1 LGLGGGD
8 EAARFHHACEWL
20 GGWVAAR
27 SARAAGGDATLIG
40 LLDVRSPETM
50 GDRLVAFR
58 QGLKE
63 TGFVE
68 GDNVTIAY
76 RWAENRTERLP
87 ELAADLVRLKA
98 AVITTGGPPAAFAA
112 KAATTTIPTLF
123 VVADDPVLLGL
134 VASLGRP
141 AGNLTG
147 INLFN
152 SELSAKR
159 LALLHELL
167 PQAKHVAVLVDPA
180 DTANTAATLREI
192 DPASRAIGLQIKI
205 FNASSS
211 REIDAAFEAIANERQ
226 DAVFVGASPFLNG
239 QHVELARLAAFHRIP
254 ASYSPRESVEV
265 GGLMSYGA
273 NIADAYRQLGVYAG
287 RIVKGAKPADLPVVQ
302 ATKFEL
308 VINARTARM
317 LGITVPPTLLS
328 TADRVIE

>member
-1 LGLGGGD
+1 MRRRNFIAGLASTIAALSL
-8 EAARFHHACEWL
+8 AARAQQ
-20 GGWVAAR
+20 AAMP
-27 SARAAGGDATLIG
+27 LIG
-40 LLDVRSPETM
+40 FLDVRSPETM

-76 RWAENRTERLP
+76 RWAESRTERLP

-98 AVITTGGPPAAFAA
+98 AVITTAGPPAAFAA
-112 KAATTTIPTLF
+112 KAATTTIPSLF
-123 VVADDPVLLGL
+123 IVAGDPVLLGL

-147 INLFN
+147 INIFD
-152 SELSAKR
+152 SELAAKR
-159 LALLHELL
+159 LALLHELV
-167 PQAKHVAVLVDPA
+167 PQAKRVAVLVDPA
-180 DTANTAATLREI
+180 DAANTASTLRDI
-192 DPASRAIGLQIKI
+192 DPASRAIGLQIKT

-211 REIDAAFEAIANERQ
+211 REIDAAFEAITNERQ
-226 DAVFVGASPFLNG
+226 DAVFVGASSSLTG
-239 QHVELARLAAFHRIP
+239 QRVQLVQLAAFHRIP
-254 ASYSPRESVEV
+254 ASYELRESVEV

-273 NIADAYRQLGVYAG
+273 NIADAFRQLGVYAG
-287 RIVKGAKPADLPVVQ
+287 RIIKGAKPADLPVVQ

-308 VINARTARM
+308 VINADTARM

>member
-1 LGLGGGD
+1 MKRRAFITLFSVATAAWPL
-8 EAARFHHACEWL
+8 AARAKQ
-20 GGWVAAR
+20 AAMPI
-27 SARAAGGDATLIG
+27 IG
-40 LLDVRSPETM
+40 FLDVRSPEVI
-50 GDRLVAFR
+50 GNRLVAFR

-63 TGFVE
+63 TGVVE

-76 RWAENRTERLP
+76 RWAENRAERLP

-112 KAATTTIPTLF
+112 KAATTTIPSLF
-123 VVADDPVLLGL
+123 IVSDDPVRLGL

-152 SELSAKR
+152 SELATKR
-159 LALLHELL
+159 LALLLDL
-167 PQAKHVAVLVDPA
+167 VPQAKHVAVLVDPA
-180 DTANTAATLREI
+180 DAANTASTLREI
-192 DPASRAIGLQIKI
+192 DPASRAIGCQIKI
-205 FNASSS
+205 FNATSG

-226 DAVFVGASPFLNG
+226 DAVFVAASPFLTG
-239 QHVELARLAAFHRIP
+239 QHVALAQLAAFHRIP
-254 ASYSPRESVEV
+254 TSYAGRESVEV

-273 NIADAYRQLGVYAG
+273 DIADAYRQLGVYAG
-287 RIVKGAKPADLPVVQ
+287 RIIKGAKPVDLPVVQ

-328 TADRVIE
+328 TADQVIE

>member
-1 LGLGGGD
+1 MLLSRHTRRREFITFVGGAA
-8 EAARFHHACEWL
+8 AARP
-20 GGWVAAR
+20 VV
-27 SARAAGGDATLIG
+27 ARAQQPAMPLIG
-40 LLDVRSPETM
+40 FLDVRSPETM

-63 TGFVE
+63 TGFVG

-98 AVITTGGPPAAFAA
+98 AVITTVGPPAAFAA
-112 KAATTTIPTLF
+112 KAATTTIPSLF
-123 VVADDPVLLGL
+123 IVADDPVLLGL

-147 INLFN
+147 INIFN
-152 SELSAKR
+152 SELVAKR
-159 LALLHELL
+159 LALLHELV
-167 PQAKHVAVLVDPA
+167 PQAKRVAVLVDPA
-180 DTANTAATLREI
+180 DASNTASTLRDI
-192 DPASRAIGLQIKI
+192 DPVSRAIGLQIKT

-211 REIDAAFEAIANERQ
+211 REIDAAFEAIATERQ
-226 DAVFVGASPFLNG
+226 DAVFVGASPSLNG
-239 QHVELARLAAFHRIP
+239 QRVQLVQLAAFHRIP
-254 ASYSPRESVEV
+254 ASYVLRESVEV

-273 NIADAYRQLGVYAG
+273 NLADAYRQLGVYAG
-287 RIVKGAKPADLPVVQ
+287 RIIKGAKPADLPVVQ

-317 LGITVPPTLLS
+317 LSITVPPTLLS

>member
-1 LGLGGGD
+1 MP
-8 EAARFHHACEWL
+8 
-20 GGWVAAR
+20 V
-27 SARAAGGDATLIG
+27 IG
-40 LLDVRSPETM
+40 FLDVRSPEAI
-50 GDRLVAFR
+50 GVRLVAFR

-98 AVITTGGPPAAFAA
+98 AVITAVGPPAAFAA
-112 KAATTTIPTLF
+112 KAATTTIPSLF
-123 VVADDPVLLGL
+123 LVADDPVLFGL
-134 VASLGRP
+134 VANLGRP

-147 INLFN
+147 FNLFN
-152 SELSAKR
+152 SELAAKR
-159 LALLHELL
+159 LALLHELV
-167 PQAKHVAVLVDPA
+167 PQAKRVAVLVDPVDA
-180 DTANTAATLREI
+180 ANTASTLRDI
-192 DPASRAIGLQIKI
+192 DPASRAIGFQIKI

-211 REIDAAFEAIANERQ
+211 REIDTAFEAIANERQ
-226 DAVFVGASPFLNG
+226 DAVFVGASPFMSG
-239 QHVELARLAAFHRIP
+239 QHVQLAQLAAFHRIP
-254 ASYSPRESVEV
+254 ASYVQREFVEV

-273 NIADAYRQLGVYAG
+273 NIADAFRQLGVYAG
-287 RIVKGAKPADLPVVQ
+287 RIIKGAKPADLPVVQ

-308 VINARTARM
+308 VINAHTARM

>member
-1 LGLGGGD
+1 MKRREFIALVAG
-8 EAARFHHACEWL
+8 AAAWSLSAHAQQ
-20 GGWVAAR
+20 AAMPVV
-27 SARAAGGDATLIG
+27 GF
-40 LLDVRSPETM
+40 LDVRAPEAI

-98 AVITTGGPPAAFAA
+98 AVIAAAGPPAAFAA
-112 KAATTTIPTLF
+112 KAATTTIPSLF
-123 VVADDPVLLGL
+123 IVANDPVLLGL
-134 VASLGRP
+134 VTSLGRP

-152 SELSAKR
+152 SELAAKR
-159 LALLHELL
+159 LALLHELV
-167 PQAKHVAVLVDPA
+167 PQAKRVAVLVDPA
-180 DTANTAATLREI
+180 DAANTASTLRDI
-192 DPASRAIGLQIKI
+192 DPASRAIGFQIKI
-205 FNASSS
+205 FNVSS
-211 REIDAAFEAIANERQ
+211 RNEIDAAFEAIANERQ
-226 DAVFVGASPFLNG
+226 DAVFIGASPFLTG
-239 QHVELARLAAFHRIP
+239 QHVQLAQLAAFYRIP
-254 ASYSPRESVEV
+254 VSYAGRESVEV

-287 RIVKGAKPADLPVVQ
+287 RIIKGAKPTDLPVVQ

-317 LGITVPPTLLS
+317 LGIAVPPTLLS